1 MAGLIR
7 QLFGFAIPK
16 KAELEE
22 ELVTVEMTGVRQIF
36 DETISPNLNPAR
48 MARILRDAAEG
59 NLHDF
64 LTMAEEM
71 EEREM
76 QYRTVLSTRKAAV
89 KGIEPFVKSPTEDK
103 ADIAIADAVRD
114 ELVDRPEFND
124 LVGDLLDALGKGY
137 SVAEIIWRLDGA
149 RWHVDRFEHRD
160 PRLFHFDKAT
170 RQHLR
175 IRVQGDQDGRELA
188 PFKFVTHIPK
198 LKSGIPARNGLA
210 RLAAWSYLLKSY
222 SLKDW
227 AQFLEIH
234 GLPLRLGKYGQ
245 QAGPKERSILLKA
258 VRNLG
263 ADAAAIIPDDMS
275 IEFVEVKGFS
285 EKPFE
290 GFSKYLAEQMSKA
303 IVGQTMTTDAGGSRA
318 QAEVHDK
325 VRIDIKEDDARQL
338 ATTLNEHLIVP
349 WVMLNF
355 GPQKRYP
362 LLTLPVME
370 REDLA
375 VHAKALSELI
385 DRGLEVEQAEVR
397 DKIGYRE
404 PAAGARLMRPRATS
418 GQTLPEET
426 ETARNRYRLDP
437 RHCRR
442 CYDLARN
449 GELPEDEADRLI
461 AEAEDKW
468 ERVMDPIRE
477 AILAE
482 ARAAHS
488 YEDFGQRMDKLAGTL
503 PVDQLAEQLAIL
515 GMKARGNGF
524 TGEID

>member
-7 QLFGFAIPK
+7 QLFGLAIPK
-16 KAELEE
+16 QAELEE
-22 ELVTVEMTGVRQIF
+22 EQVTAEMTGVRQIF
-36 DETISPNLNPAR
+36 DETISPNLNPTR

-89 KGIEPFVKSPTEDK
+89 KGIEPFIKSPTEDK

-124 LVGDLLDALGKGY
+124 LIGDLLDALGKGY
-137 SVAEIIWRLDGA
+137 SVAEIIWRLDGT
-149 RWHVDRFEHRD
+149 RWHVDCFEHRD

-188 PFKFVTHIPK
+188 PFKFIVHIPK

-227 AQFLEIH
+227 AQFLEVH
-234 GLPLRLGKYGQ
+234 GMPLRVGKYGQ
-245 QAGPKERSILLKA
+245 TAGPKERSILLKA

-263 ADAAAIIPDDMS
+263 SDAAAIIPDDMS

-290 GFSKYLAEQMSKA
+290 GFSKYLDEQMSKA

-349 WVMLNF
+349 WVALNF
-355 GPQKRYP
+355 GVQKRYP

-375 VHAKALSELI
+375 VHARAVSELI
-385 DRGLEVEQAEVR
+385 DRGLEIEQAEVR

-404 PAAGARLMRPRATS
+404 PASGAKLMRPRATS
-418 GQTLPEET
+418 GQTLPDP
-426 ETARNRYRLDP
+426 ETATNSRYRINP
-437 RHCRR
+437 RHCAR
-442 CYDLARN
+442 CAELAAN
-449 GELPEDEADRLI
+449 GQLPEDEADRLI
-461 AEAEDKW
+461 AAELHGW
-468 ERVMDPIRE
+468 ERVMAPIME
-477 AILAE
+477 AIIEQVRLAKNYQE
-482 ARAAHS
+482 L
-488 YEDFGQRMDKLAGTL
+488 DQRLDRLAVTL
-503 PVDQLAEQLAIL
+503 PVDQLAERLAIL